1 MIRTFTPM
9 HITPMLQSIMTT
21 LGSSVSLLYMFF
33 LLLCIVLLTLLF
45 NIHQMIPGKTYRT
58 STGTSF
64 MLGSWN
70 LRRSMA
76 RSLNRLS
83 SMSFQGMSSLRYV
96 FSLGLF
102 WNNPRFLMR
111 IARFMIRSWLKSKN
125 RNQWCCSRQFV
136 WQGRWILLLQYIVLW
151 MNSVIKWTHLFHFL
165 VREFI

>member
-1 MIRTFTPM
+1 MIRTSTPM
-9 HITPMLQSIMTT
+9 HIMPMLQSTTTT
-21 LGSSVSLLYMFF
+21 LGSLVSLLYMFF
-33 LLLCIVLLTLLF
+33 LLLCIVLLTLRF

-102 WNNPRFLMR
+102 WNNPRFLIR
-111 IARFMIRSWLKSKN
+111 IVKFMIRSCLK
-125 RNQWCCSRQFV
+125 
-136 WQGRWILLLQYIVLW
+136 
-151 MNSVIKWTHLFHFL
+151 
-165 VREFI
+165 